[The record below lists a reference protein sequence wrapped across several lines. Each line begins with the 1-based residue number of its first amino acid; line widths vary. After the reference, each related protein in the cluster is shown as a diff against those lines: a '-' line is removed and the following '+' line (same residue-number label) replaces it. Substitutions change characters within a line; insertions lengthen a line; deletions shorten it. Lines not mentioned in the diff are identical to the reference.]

1 MDRYR
6 VISLNSRD
14 ETLNFGKEFAKK
26 LGPGTV
32 LALSGDL
39 GAGKTTFVQ
48 GIARGLGI
56 SDPIQSPTYVYCNE
70 YQGVVALAHFD
81 LYRLKGVNDF
91 INLGFEEYLD
101 PVGISAIEWPE
112 RILSLL
118 PNSAIRINFSYQPQ
132 GRKLEVYS

>member
-39 GAGKTTFVQ
+39 GTGKTTFVQ
-48 GIARGLGI
+48 GIAMGLEI
-56 SDPIQSPTYVYCNE
+56 SDPIQSPTFVYCNE
-70 YQGVVALAHFD
+70 YEGVMALAHFD
-81 LYRLKGVNDF
+81 LYRLHGVNDF
-91 INLGFEEYLD
+91 LNLGFEEYLD
-101 PVGISAIEWPE
+101 PAGVSAIEWPE

-118 PNSAIRINFSYQPQ
+118 PDNAIRINFSYQPQ